1 MTSTSSQLSDA
12 KILSMLE
19 QNSSQLEKNSKK
31 ELVSLVNHLSSKIDE
46 LQSYK
51 LVADRVRALEKSH
64 VSLLQY
70 VRRESIEI
78 HDIPETVADDQL
90 EETCLSV
97 LEEIGCGKI
106 KPYRVHACH
115 RLKNKKKTVI
125 RFTTRKHADA
135 ALHNRGKLKTIDMT
149 KCGLPAEHKV
159 YINESLCPPMQYL
172 FFLARKA
179 YKDKKISNFNLWRG
193 RLTIQLEED
202 GDKIPI
208 EHIEDLISRGLA
220 DEENRKKFLQ

>member
-1 MTSTSSQLSDA
+1 
-12 KILSMLE
+12 MLE

-31 ELVSLVNHLSSKIDE
+31 ELVSLVNHLTSRIEE
-46 LQSYK
+46 LESYR

-78 HDIPETVADDQL
+78 HDIPETVADDKL

-106 KPYRVHACH
+106 KSFRVHACH

-149 KCGLPAEHKV
+149 KCGLPANHKV

-172 FFLARKA
+172 CFLARKA
-179 YKDKKISNFNLWRG
+179 HKEKKISNYNLWRG
-193 RLTIQLEED
+193 RLSIQIEED

-208 EHIEDLISRGLA
+208 EHIQDLIDRGLA
-220 DEENRKKFLQ
+220 AEDSRSKFLM